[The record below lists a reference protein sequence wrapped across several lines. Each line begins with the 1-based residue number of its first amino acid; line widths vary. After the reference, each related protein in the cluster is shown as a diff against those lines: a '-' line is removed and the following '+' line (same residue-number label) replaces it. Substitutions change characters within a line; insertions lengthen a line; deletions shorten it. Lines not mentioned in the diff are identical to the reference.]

1 MLMGL
6 PSFCR
11 DCACVLMGLPRF
23 CRDCACVLMGLPR
36 FCGDCAHVLMGL
48 PSFCRDCAC
57 VLMGFIS
64 PAGMANLEFQLISDA
79 KLGKWTI
86 EVTVDGVQTTQH
98 FKVDEYG
105 ELAWVI
111 QSL

>member
-6 PSFCR
+6 PSFCK
-11 DCACVLMGLPRF
+11 DCAC
-23 CRDCACVLMGLPR
+23 
-36 FCGDCAHVLMGL
+36 VLMGL